1 MNSLFLF
8 FFGNTHTGDSSTL
21 AFHEFAMVIIS
32 LVNSEVYERLTGDLR
47 REHIKLIG
55 HIFES
60 VCGSKRSD
68 TVVTVREAGI
78 ALSLFCGGPF
88 ILLMYYFLY
97 FIIIY
102 LLVDQ
107 NIFLHINMC

>member
-1 MNSLFLF
+1 
-8 FFGNTHTGDSSTL
+8 
-21 AFHEFAMVIIS
+21 MVIIS

-88 ILLMYYFLY
+88 ILLMYYEYIYVLPWLY
-97 FIIIY
+97 NTKTTY
-102 LLVDQ
+102 DY
-107 NIFLHINMC
+107 NTNDRYKY